1 MLVWSPILTA
11 CHCLSD
17 ILQAKQLVSEFTE
30 KMASSKNNPPIIRG
44 VYSFAAILFTL
55 ERVAKA
61 LTDCHLLSEDFIDNL
76 LKSQL
81 SAVLAPTHYG
91 ELAERLQEERERLA
105 GIQPDIEFLI
115 SGVNHELEVAQIGRS
130 QGWQTV
136 AAMEVGEKI
145 SSSTRQRLSAVRPQV
160 KAAAKE
166 AAAKKSDSSARSDR
180 RRPPPYA
187 RRGGSGHYYG
197 PPPSASAPR
206 DRSTD
211 KCNFCHRYG
220 HWANECPEKKKA

>member
-1 MLVWSPILTA
+1 
-11 CHCLSD
+11 
-17 ILQAKQLVSEFTE
+17 
-30 KMASSKNNPPIIRG
+30 MAGCKNNPPIIRG

-55 ERVAKA
+55 ERVARA
-61 LTDCHLLSEDFIDNL
+61 LKDCHFLSEEFIDDL

-81 SAVLAPTHYG
+81 SAVTAPANYG

-105 GIQPDIEFLI
+105 NIQPDIEFLI
-115 SGVNHELEVAQIGRS
+115 AGVNHELEVAQVGRS

-136 AAMEVGEKI
+136 AAMEVGKKI
-145 SSSTRQRLSAVRPQV
+145 SSSTRQRLSAVGPQV

-187 RRGGSGHYYG
+187 RRGNHYYG
-197 PPPSASAPR
+197 PPSSAAAPR

-211 KCNFCHRYG
+211 KCNFCNRYG

>member
-1 MLVWSPILTA
+1 
-11 CHCLSD
+11 
-17 ILQAKQLVSEFTE
+17 
-30 KMASSKNNPPIIRG
+30 MAGCKNNPPIIRG

-55 ERVAKA
+55 ERIAKT
-61 LTDCHLLSEDFIDNL
+61 LTGCHFLSEEFIDDL

-81 SAVLAPTHYG
+81 SAVTDPANYG

-105 GIQPDIEFLI
+105 SIQPDVEFLI
-115 SGVNHELEVAQIGRS
+115 AGVNHELEVAQVGRS

-145 SSSTRQRLSAVRPQV
+145 STSTRQRLSAVRPQV

-166 AAAKKSDSSARSDR
+166 AAAKKSDSSARGDC

-187 RRGGSGHYYG
+187 RCGHYYG
-197 PPPSASAPR
+197 PPPPSAAPR
-206 DRSTD
+206 DRSSG
-211 KCNFCHRYG
+211 KCNFCHCYG